1 MDNLKKRTTKGV
13 LWSMLDSFGVYL
25 VKFGFSLAI
34 ARTLSPEDY
43 GLMGM
48 IVIFISLGQTLM
60 QSGFSVALIQK
71 KDTNSD
77 DLSTAFWFN
86 LVTAVLIYFIL
97 FFIAGHIADFFGKP
111 PLVNITK
118 VAATGIILNSLCSV
132 QVSILTKKMD
142 FRKLTW
148 INLGGALI
156 SGSTGLIMAL
166 YGYEVWALVFQTLA
180 GNVFYLAGLWITS
193 GWRPKFIF
201 SISSFRTLF
210 SFGFRILL
218 QGLTDVIFTKSYFP
232 IIGKLYSVSQLGI
245 YTNANRFY
253 EIFIRQTSSAITRVI
268 FPVFSDIQ
276 DDRARFNANYVKSF
290 NILSLAM
297 FLGSLVLIIS
307 SKPFVALTLTPKW
320 LPAVPFMQIFFIEG
334 FFFPLMM
341 FNQNILYSAGHGKTA
356 LRIDLGRKAIMLI
369 GIVFLYRL
377 GIKALIAGQV
387 ASTLLALVITQLA
400 VARERGIQISH
411 VLLPVSKLM
420 LISGLC
426 FLISYYIIDP
436 LVSSD
441 WALLAL
447 KVTIIPVTFLVLVRI
462 AGLDTARNIWILAL
476 ELISKKKVQ

>member
-1 MDNLKKRTTKGV
+1 
-13 LWSMLDSFGVYL
+13 MLDSFGVYL